1 MNIYAET
8 SEDQNMPNQN
18 GILYNTISFG
28 TFFMKELHSV
38 ESPFFMHGKLAE
50 FGKSYYVE
58 PHGLS
63 FHVGNGGSG
72 LATVNEIESN

>member
-28 TFFMKELHSV
+28 TFFMRELHSV

-50 FGKSYYVE
+50 FGKSYYVD
-58 PHGLS
+58 
-63 FHVGNGGSG
+63 VGNGGSG
-72 LATVNEIESN
+72 PATVNEIESN